1 MAIYLPAKH
10 SNTLDLLY
18 LPTRLFRS
26 RWRYLWLLGTDAIKV
41 VESRTVRFRTIGDMT
56 CTGAVEST
64 AATVQEIIDELSITR
79 VTERGSRIDDKRSDA
94 AMEDR
99 KKEGYF

>member
-1 MAIYLPAKH
+1 
-10 SNTLDLLY
+10 
-18 LPTRLFRS
+18 
-26 RWRYLWLLGTDAIKV
+26 
-41 VESRTVRFRTIGDMT
+41 MT
-56 CTGAVEST
+56 CRGAVEST

>member
-1 MAIYLPAKH
+1 MMNAHDL
-10 SNTLDLLY
+10 SNALDLR
-18 LPTRLFRS
+18 PDGNSFRGPCPVCGGS
-26 RWRYLWLLGTDAIKV
+26 DKATKFCLSERDGTVMFKCFDGC
-41 VESRTVRFRTIGDMT
+41 SQ
-56 CTGAVEST
+56 
-64 AATVQEIIDELSITR
+64 QEIIDELAITR